1 LEFKVTEHGFM
12 DQREAQLTERVQE
25 AKLMLNS
32 SWTGRHT
39 RHAQDQYPHQ
49 WSWDAGFLAIGLACF
64 KPERARNELRSLFD
78 AQWANGMVPHI
89 VFHAGE
95 GLNYYPGP
103 ERWQTEGVAGLDSE
117 VRTSG
122 CIQPPIHAFA
132 TLTVYEHASGEEW
145 AQEFLE
151 WMYPR
156 LMQWHRYLY
165 RERDPDDEGL
175 VYIRHPWEAG
185 MDNSPVWDSS
195 LDRIHV
201 NEIEI
206 SPYRRQD
213 IDDQRLLTQRPKNL
227 EYDRYTYLMDVYKR
241 AHYNER
247 DIRRESPFIVQDPM
261 FNGILNRSNR
271 ALEAIAR
278 ILGQDETEA
287 RQWYDRTRSS
297 VQEKLWNQEDRWFYA
312 FDWKQDQQI
321 RRKAINGLGPLFGG
335 IPTEQQA
342 GELNERLEEGEFGFT
357 EDIPYGLT
365 TYSVDGEDFDPENYW
380 RGPVWG
386 YTNWLAIKGLSEYRL
401 YDMAYKT
408 IGNQFIDL
416 ILESGFHEYW
426 NPTNGNPLGVSPFQT
441 NAALFLDRMYYRHG
455 TLFFA

>member
-1 LEFKVTEHGFM
+1 MVK
-12 DQREAQLTERVQE
+12 REAQLTERVQE

-64 KPERARNELRSLFD
+64 KPDRARKELRSLFES
-78 AQWANGMVPHI
+78 QWANGMVPHI

-103 ERWQTEGVAGLDSE
+103 ERWQADGVSGLNSE

-132 TLTVYEHASGEEW
+132 AFTIYEHASDKDW
-145 AQEFLE
+145 ARDFLE
-151 WMYPR
+151 WIYPR

-165 RERDPDDEGL
+165 RERDPEDEGL
-175 VYIRHPWEAG
+175 IYIRHPWEAG
-185 MDNSPVWDSS
+185 MDNSPIWDSS
-195 LDRIHV
+195 MDRILV
-201 NEIEI
+201 SEIEI

-213 IDDQRLLTQRPKNL
+213 IEDKQLMSQRPKNL
-227 EYDRYTYLMDVYKR
+227 EYDRFTYLVDVYKR
-241 AHYNER
+241 ARYNER
-247 DIRRESPFIVQDPM
+247 EIRRQSPFVIQDPL

-271 ALEAIAR
+271 SLEAMAC
-278 ILGQDETEA
+278 ILGQDETEP
-287 RQWYDRTRSS
+287 RRWYEQTCEG
-297 VQEKLWNQEDRWFYA
+297 VQRKLWNEEDRWYYA
-312 FDWKQDQQI
+312 YDMNEQEMI
-321 RRKAINGLGPLFGG
+321 TTKAINGLGPLFGG
-335 IPTEQQA
+335 IPTSEQA
-342 GELNERLEEGEFGFT
+342 GFLCEHLENGTFGFT
-357 EDIPYGLT
+357 DDIPYGLT
-365 TYSVDGEDFDPENYW
+365 SYTVEDDRFDPQNYW
-380 RGPVWG
+380 RGPIWG

-401 YDMAYKT
+401 YEMAYKT
-408 IGNQFIDL
+408 IGDQFIDL
-416 ILESGFHEYW
+416 IVDTGFYEYW
-426 NPTNGNPLGVSPFQT
+426 NPRNGEPLGVSPFQT